1 MSLETKRDLLA
12 RFRGPY
18 EEAGKPEKGRILD
31 NLCEATG
38 WNRKYA
44 MSALRQ
50 LPLKKRKVV
59 RKRKRRY
66 GLVEEAALHQAWKLS
81 GYLASKRLAPF
92 MEEFLTILERHG
104 ELTLAESTKKKLSVI
119 SAATIDRLLKRHRNS
134 HPRPLCST
142 KPGGLL
148 KKQIALRMGN
158 EWSEDVPGYCEID
171 TVAHSGGAGDGD
183 FFYTLSLTD
192 VCTGWFEGAALRN
205 KSRKETVDRL
215 KSIQKRLPFKIL
227 GLDSDNGSEFINYHL
242 KNFCEEQEIQ
252 FTRCRPY
259 HKNDQCRV
267 EQKNS
272 SVVRRHLGYGRFD
285 TEEHFKL
292 LSKGHALIRF
302 LVNYFEPSLKKM
314 PRDKEGNRPPTTAKT
329 PYKRLVE
336 AEILTEAQYQDLQE
350 TYLLLNP
357 VALRNDLHEVTIQL
371 LMMESS
377 VRFLNEATED
387 LRSGF

>member
-1 MSLETKRDLLA
+1 VSLETKRDLLA

-242 KNFCEEQEIQ
+242 KKLLRRARDPIHPLSPLSQE
-252 FTRCRPY
+252 RP
-259 HKNDQCRV
+259 V
-267 EQKNS
+267 P
-272 SVVRRHLGYGRFD
+272 RR
-285 TEEHFKL
+285 TEEL
-292 LSKGHALIRF
+292 QRGETPPGL
-302 LVNYFEPSLKKM
+302 
-314 PRDKEGNRPPTTAKT
+314 RPLRHRGAFQAAVQGPCF
-329 PYKRLVE
+329 
-336 AEILTEAQYQDLQE
+336 
-350 TYLLLNP
+350 NP
-357 VALRNDLHEVTIQL
+357 VPRQL
-371 LMMESS
+371 L
-377 VRFLNEATED
+377 
-387 LRSGF
+387 

>member
-18 EEAGKPEKGRILD
+18 QAAGKLEKGRILD

-50 LPLKKRKVV
+50 LPFEKKKVA
-59 RKRKRRY
+59 RKRKRHY
-66 GLVEEAALHQAWKLS
+66 GFVEEAALCKVWKLS

-92 MEEFLTILERHG
+92 MEEFLSILERHE
-104 ELTLAESTKKKLSVI
+104 ELKLGDSTKKKLSVI

-142 KPGGLL
+142 RPGGLL

-171 TVAHSGGAGDGD
+171 TVAHAGGSGEGE
-183 FFYTLSLTD
+183 FFFTLSLTD

-205 KSRKETVDRL
+205 KGRKETVDRL
-215 KSIQKRLPFKIL
+215 KSIQARLPFKIL
-227 GLDSDNGSEFINYHL
+227 GIDSDNGSEFINYHL
-242 KNFCEEQEIQ
+242 KEFCEEHKIQ

-285 TEEHFKL
+285 TDEQFKL
-292 LSKGHALIRF
+292 LSRAHSLIRF
-302 LVNYFEPSLKKM
+302 LINFFEPSLKKM
-314 PRDKEGNRPPTTAKT
+314 PKDKDGNRAPTTAKT

-336 AEILTEAQYQDLQE
+336 ANILTEAQYRDLSE
-350 TYLLLNP
+350 TYSLLNP
-357 VALRNDLHEVTIQL
+357 VALRNDLHEVTIKL
-371 LMMESS
+371 LELESTVS
-377 VRFLNEATED
+377 FLNEATHD
-387 LRSGF
+387 FRSGF

>member
-1 MSLETKRDLLA
+1 MSLETKRSLLA
-12 RFRGPY
+12 RFREPY
-18 EEAGKPEKGRILD
+18 QKAAKAEKGRILD

-44 MSALRQ
+44 MCAMRELSLER
-50 LPLKKRKVV
+50 RKIL

-66 GLVEEAALHQAWKLS
+66 GLAEETALFGVWKLS

-92 MEEFLTILERHG
+92 MEEFLTTLDRHK
-104 ELTLAESTKKKLSVI
+104 ELSLSESTRKKLIQMSP
-119 SAATIDRLLKRHRNS
+119 ATIDRLLKRQRAS
-134 HPRPLCST
+134 HPRPICST

-148 KKQIALRMGN
+148 KKQIAVRMGN
-158 EWSEDVPGYCEID
+158 GWTEDVPGYFEID
-171 TVAHSGGAGDGD
+171 TVAHAGGSGSGE
-183 FFYTLSLTD
+183 FFFTLSMTD

-205 KSRKETVDRL
+205 KSQKETVDRL
-215 KSIQKRLPFKIL
+215 RSIQGRLPFQIL

-242 KNFCEEQEIQ
+242 KEFCETQKIQ

-292 LSKGHALIRF
+292 LSKAHSLIRF
-302 LVNYFEPSLKKM
+302 LINYFEPSLKKM
-314 PRDKEGNRPPTTAKT
+314 PKDKEGNRPPANAKT

-336 AEILTEAQYQDLQE
+336 AKTLTNEEYEDLLE

-357 VALRNDLHEVTIQL
+357 VSLRNELHQVTIKL
-371 LMMESS
+371 LELDSM
-377 VRFLNEATED
+377 VRNLDEATEEF
-387 LRSGF
+387 RSGF